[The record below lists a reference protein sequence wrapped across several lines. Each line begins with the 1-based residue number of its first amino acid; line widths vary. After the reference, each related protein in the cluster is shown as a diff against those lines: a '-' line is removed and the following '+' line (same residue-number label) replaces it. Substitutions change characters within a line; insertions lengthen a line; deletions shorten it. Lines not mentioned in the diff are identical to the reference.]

1 MEALGASTYRRRD
14 ILSDWLTNLMN
25 KDELQSIDISKF
37 LSGSADVEEGEV
49 KVNDEQEIKA
59 LEKQRD
65 ADEQNTI
72 RKFIK
77 NVNRSHWM

>member
-49 KVNDEQEIKA
+49 EVNDEQEIKA

-65 ADEQNTI
+65 ANEQKKI
-72 RKFIK
+72 
-77 NVNRSHWM
+77 

>member
-49 KVNDEQEIKA
+49 EVNDEQEIKA

-65 ADEQNTI
+65 ADAQNTI
-72 RKFIK
+72 RKFINK
-77 NVNRSHWM
+77 VNRSHWM

>member
-1 MEALGASTYRRRD
+1 
-14 ILSDWLTNLMN
+14 MN

-49 KVNDEQEIKA
+49 EVNDEQEIKA

-65 ADEQNTI
+65 ADEQNKI
-72 RKFIK
+72 
-77 NVNRSHWM
+77 

>member
-1 MEALGASTYRRRD
+1 
-14 ILSDWLTNLMN
+14 MN

-49 KVNDEQEIKA
+49 EVNDEQEIKA
-59 LEKQRD
+59 VEKQRNV
-65 ADEQNTI
+65 DEQTQI